1 MNKSFSRTVATKI
14 FLQNENTKI
23 FLLVGPCRSGTTA
36 FQRVFGEV
44 GIESWYQPIKTIIRG
59 GNHEKDYSFEIPD
72 IPKVMLKE
80 TLGPFPGEETCF
92 NPIEILM
99 EAGVAKENIH
109 LLTITREP
117 ISTACSWLGI
127 GDQRAER
134 RVNSIGNLV
143 RCYENIIRLI
153 AYTEEHAISHTPYV
167 YELLRDND
175 PEVVR
180 RLLLDELGIA
190 YTEDRVNWSEL
201 PSVEMPTR
209 FNKFIGEDE
218 NYLDIGLH
226 TKLNQSSGL
235 TYYGK
240 SINELTKYVD
250 DSLLSLLIN
259 GGVFCFY
266 HTHKEMCSAR
276 FGLPIKDADIPVR
289 LTQR

>member
-1 MNKSFSRTVATKI
+1 MNKSFSKSVAKKI
-14 FLQNENTKI
+14 ILQNENTQI

-80 TLGPFPGEETCF
+80 TLGPFPGAETCF

-167 YELLRDND
+167 YELLRDHD

-201 PSVEMPTR
+201 PPVEMPTR

-218 NYLDIGLH
+218 NYHDIGLH
-226 TKLNQSSGL
+226 TKLNRSSGL

-259 GGVFCFY
+259 GGAFCFY
-266 HTHKEMCSAR
+266 HTHKEMCSER